1 MEAVRTSADHAALA
15 RALATRL
22 GADRVIETHI
32 SSVLL
37 AGERA
42 YKLKKPVRFGFLD
55 FSTLALREQF
65 CREELRINRRGA
77 PQLYLDVLPVTGAV
91 DAPRLGGAGQA
102 IDWLLAM
109 RRFDPAEGLDQ
120 RAARGALTADDID
133 ALAAAVAALHAQAAR
148 APVDGGFGTPATV
161 RRWADDN
168 LAELRALSH
177 AAADRARLDAL
188 AQASAQG
195 FARHQARIAARLR
208 DGFVRE
214 CHGDLHLANAV
225 MIDGA
230 PVLFDA
236 LEFNAELRWID
247 VVSDVAFMFMDLLDH
262 DLAPLAWRLL
272 GGWAEATGD
281 WDGLALLRWYA
292 VYRALVRA
300 KVALLR
306 TQQPQAPRLVR
317 VRAQRG
323 FAHYLALAEAL
334 ADSLADPLADPLAHQ
349 LADSPQSGVARPQ
362 MIVMTGLSGSGK
374 SRVAL
379 ELATRLGAL
388 RVRSDVE
395 RKRLAGLPAQARA
408 VGSAALY
415 AADMTARTYARLA
428 QIADQLLAAG
438 LSVVIDA
445 AALRADERRALAQV
459 ARTRGCAATV
469 VACDAPVEVLQRRI
483 AARARAGTDASD
495 ATLAV
500 LAQQQHWREPRAA
513 DEPAHRVIDT
523 DCTPEALAQRCAALA
538 ADLRHTG

>member
-1 MEAVRTSADHAALA
+1 
-15 RALATRL
+15 
-22 GADRVIETHI
+22 
-32 SSVLL
+32 
-37 AGERA
+37 
-42 YKLKKPVRFGFLD
+42 
-55 FSTLALREQF
+55 
-65 CREELRINRRGA
+65 
-77 PQLYLDVLPVTGAV
+77 
-91 DAPRLGGAGQA
+91 
-102 IDWLLAM
+102 M
-109 RRFDPAEGLDQ
+109 RRFDPAQGLDQ
-120 RAARGALTADDID
+120 LAAQGALTAADID

-148 APVDGGFGTPATV
+148 APADGGLGTPATV

-177 AAADRARLDAL
+177 AAADRARADAL
-188 AQASAQG
+188 AQASARG
-195 FARHQARIAARLR
+195 FAQHEARIAARLR

-247 VVSDVAFMFMDLLDH
+247 VVSDVAFLFMDLLDH
-262 DLAPLAWRLL
+262 DAAPLAWRLL

-292 VYRALVRA
+292 TYRALVRA

-306 TQQPQAPRLVR
+306 TQQPQAPRLAR

-323 FAHYLALAEAL
+323 FAHYLALAE
-334 ADSLADPLADPLAHQ
+334 SLA
-349 LADSPQSGVARPQ
+349 VATDEGSVRPQ
-362 MIVMTGLSGSGK
+362 LIVMTGLSGSGK

-379 ELATRLGAL
+379 DLAMHLGAL

-395 RKRLAGLPAQARA
+395 RKRLAGLPPQARA
-408 VGSAALY
+408 AGSATLY

-428 QIADQLLAAG
+428 HIADHLLACG

-445 AALRADERRALAQV
+445 ASLRADERRALAQV
-459 ARTRGCAATV
+459 ARTRGCAAAV
-469 VACDAPVEVLQRRI
+469 VACEAPVEVLQQRI
-483 AARARAGTDASD
+483 VARAAAGADASD

-500 LAQQQHWREPRAA
+500 LGQQQHWREPRAT
-513 DEPAHRVIDT
+513 DEPAHHVIDT
-523 DCTPEALAQRCAALA
+523 NCAPEVLAQRCAALVT
-538 ADLRHTG
+538 DLRHSG

>member
-1 MEAVRTSADHAALA
+1 MDAVRTPADHAALL
-15 RALATRL
+15 RALAALL
-22 GADRVIETHI
+22 GGDRIIETHI

-55 FSTLALREQF
+55 FSTLAQREHF

-77 PQLYLDVLPVTGAV
+77 PKLYLDVLPVTGAPG
-91 DAPRLGGAGQA
+91 APQLGGDGEP
-102 IDWLLAM
+102 IDWALVM
-109 RRFDPAEGLDQ
+109 RRFDPAQGLD
-120 RAARGALTADDID
+120 RLAARGALTAADID

-148 APVDGGFGTPATV
+148 APTDGRFGAPATV
-161 RRWADDN
+161 RGWADDN

-195 FARHQARIAARLR
+195 FAQHEARIAARLR

-247 VVSDVAFMFMDLLDH
+247 VVSDVAFLFMDLLDH
-262 DLAPLAWRLL
+262 DAAPLAWRLL
-272 GGWAEATGD
+272 GAWTEATGD
-281 WDGLALLRWYA
+281 WDGLVLLRWYA
-292 VYRALVRA
+292 TYRALVRA

-306 TQQPQAPRLVR
+306 TQQPQAPRLAR

-323 FAHYLALAEAL
+323 FAHYLALAESL
-334 ADSLADPLADPLAHQ
+334 SGSRADAPAEST
-349 LADSPQSGVARPQ
+349 ARPQ
-362 MIVMTGLSGSGK
+362 LVVMTGLSGSGK

-379 ELATRLGAL
+379 ELALHLGAL

-395 RKRLAGLPAQARA
+395 RKRLAGLPPQARG
-408 VGSAALY
+408 GSTLY
-415 AADMTARTYARLA
+415 APGMTARTYARLA

-445 AALRADERRALAQV
+445 AALRVDERRALAQV
-459 ARTRGCAATV
+459 ARSRGCAVAV
-469 VACDAPVEVLQRRI
+469 VACEAPIEVLQQRI
-483 AARARAGTDASD
+483 VARAAAEADPSD

-500 LAQQQHWREPRAA
+500 LAQQLHWREPRAT
-513 DEPAHRVIDT
+513 DEPAHHVIDT
-523 DCTPEALAQRCAALA
+523 DCTPEALAQRVAALA
-538 ADLRHTG
+538 TDLRHSG